1 MAAHTDNSVLID
13 APLDLV
19 WAMTNDVPRW
29 PQLFSEY
36 AEAEV
41 VGEHDNVVRF
51 RLRTHPDP
59 QGRVWSWVSERELD
73 RAALLVR
80 ARRIET
86 GVFKYMNLVWEYL
99 PEPGGI
105 RLRWV
110 QDFEMKAEA
119 HTDDAGMADY
129 LNRASQAQ
137 QQHIKQCV
145 EAAVASAA
153 VGVD

>member
-1 MAAHTDNSVLID
+1 MAGHTDNSVLID

-19 WAMTNDVPRW
+19 WAMTNDVPGW
-29 PQLFSEY
+29 PLLFSEY

-41 VGEHDNVVRF
+41 LAEHGDVVRF
-51 RLRTHPDP
+51 RLTTHPDP

-86 GVFKYMNLVWEYL
+86 GIFKYMNLVWEYT
-99 PEPGGI
+99 PEPGGV

-110 QDFEMKAEA
+110 QDFEVKSGA

-129 LNRASQAQ
+129 LTRTTRAQ
-137 QQHIKQCV
+137 QQHVKQCV
-145 EAAVASAA
+145 EEAAASAVLGA
-153 VGVD
+153 G